1 MQQFTGKN
9 NFANLIIEA
18 ASEKRDVVAL
28 NMPLEWHS
36 DKVTRYTQMTFGDL
50 LESINAYQAG
60 LKSQGFNT
68 GDRVIL
74 FFPPN
79 IELYCLVIAMLA
91 SGIVPVFID
100 TGMGLKKVLMAIKD
114 SRAKAIISVDKLLKM
129 RLILPTLWGKQLY
142 SVDSKKRFGIRP
154 LTSLRMATNETM
166 PLVDC
171 TLEQHGIISFTSGST
186 GRPKGAD
193 RTHFS
198 LIQQHKAIRHD
209 WPDQPDD
216 VLMPAFP
223 VAVLHNLCCGIPTV
237 LPAMNFRAPAA
248 VESKRIIQQIE
259 AMAITGLAGAP
270 AYLWRI
276 ATEINRKKINFS
288 NIRTVIVGGAPVQPS
303 LCRELRAAFPQ
314 ARVDVIY
321 GSTESEPISY
331 VSVDEVLATDLDKY
345 QGYLVG
351 KPVEIAKVEIV
362 KLPEE
367 LSKISDITLA
377 PYRVDPQLVG
387 EILVCGPHVLRAYV
401 DNPEAT
407 KENKLPAPN
416 GEVWHRTGD
425 TGYFDEQGR
434 IWLTGRSKD
443 VVIMGGKRVQPYPL
457 ERQVMDIPGI
467 ERAALVNAPKV
478 KSTILAVSFQKQV
491 EISNLYQQID
501 EQVKNLGFEGIEI
514 KLMNKIPVDGRHNSK
529 TDRALLRKQLY
540 SNIKF
545 SRYPKQ

>member
-28 NMPLEWHS
+28 NIPLEWQS

-50 LESINAYQAG
+50 LENINAYQAG
-60 LKSQGFNT
+60 FKFQGFNT

-74 FFPPN
+74 LFPPN

-114 SRAKAIISVDKLLKM
+114 SRAKAVISVDKLLKM
-129 RLILPTLWGKQLY
+129 QFILPTIWGKRLY
-142 SVDSKKRFGIRP
+142 SVDSKKRLGIRP
-154 LTSLRMATNETM
+154 LTSLHVATNETM
-166 PLVDC
+166 PIVDC

-198 LIQQHKAIRHD
+198 LIQQHQAIRHN
-209 WPDQPDD
+209 WPVQVDD

-237 LPAMNFRAPAA
+237 LPAINFRVPAA
-248 VESKRIIQQIE
+248 VEPKRIIQQIN

-276 ATEINRKKINFS
+276 ATEINRQKIS
-288 NIRTVIVGGAPVQPS
+288 LLNIRAVIIGGAPVQPS

-314 ARVDVIY
+314 ARIDVVY

-331 VSVDEVLATDLDKY
+331 VSVDEVLTTELDK
-345 QGYLVG
+345 GYLVG

-362 KLPEE
+362 RLPEE
-367 LSKISDITLA
+367 LSTISTLA
-377 PYRVDPQLVG
+377 PYRVKPQLVG
-387 EILVCGPHVLRAYV
+387 EIVVCGPHVLRAYV
-401 DNPEAT
+401 DNPKAT
-407 KENKLPAPN
+407 KENKLLAPD

-443 VVIMGGKRVQPYPL
+443 VVIMGDKRVQPYPI
-457 ERQVMDIPGI
+457 EKQVMDIPGI

-478 KSTILAVSFQKQV
+478 KSPILVVSFREQI
-491 EISNLYQQID
+491 EISNIRQQID
-501 EQVKNLGFEGIEI
+501 EQVKKLGLEGIEI
-514 KLMNKIPVDGRHNSK
+514 KFIDKIPVDGRHNSK
-529 TDRALLRKQLY
+529 TDRNLLRKQL
-540 SNIKF
+540 
-545 SRYPKQ
+545 

>member
-18 ASEKRDVVAL
+18 ASDKRDVVAL
-28 NMPLEWHS
+28 NIPLEWHS
-36 DKVTRYTQMTFGDL
+36 DKVGYTQMTFGDL
-50 LESINAYQAG
+50 LEEINAYQAG
-60 LKSQGFNT
+60 FKSQGFNT

-74 FFPPN
+74 LFPPN

-100 TGMGLKKVLMAIKD
+100 TGMGLKKVLKAIKD
-114 SRAKAIISVDKLLKM
+114 SRAKAIISVDKLLKT
-129 RLILPTLWGKQLY
+129 RFILPTLWGKRLY
-142 SVDSKKRFGIRP
+142 SVNSKKRLGIRP
-154 LTSLRMATNETM
+154 LTSLRVATNETR
-166 PLVDC
+166 PVVDC
-171 TLEQHGIISFTSGST
+171 TLEQHGIITFTSGST

-198 LIQQHKAIRHD
+198 LIQQHQAIRHN
-209 WPDQPDD
+209 WPDQVDD

-248 VESKRIIQQIE
+248 VEPKRIIQQIN

-276 ATEINRKKINFS
+276 ATEINRQKITLL
-288 NIRTVIVGGAPVQPS
+288 NIRAVIIGGAPVQPS
-303 LCRELRAAFPQ
+303 LCRELRTAFPQ
-314 ARVDVIY
+314 ARIDIVY

-331 VSVDEVLATDLDKY
+331 VSVDEVLATELDKY

-351 KPVEIAKVEIV
+351 KSVEIAKVEIV
-362 KLPEE
+362 RLPEE
-367 LSKISDITLA
+367 LSIINDITLA
-377 PYRVDPQLVG
+377 PYRVEPPLVG
-387 EILVCGPHVLRAYV
+387 EIVVRGPHVLRAYV
-401 DNPEAT
+401 DNPKAT
-407 KENKLPAPN
+407 KENKLPAPD

-443 VVIMGGKRVQPYPL
+443 VVIMGDKRVQPYPL
-457 ERQVMDIPGI
+457 ERQVMDIQGI
-467 ERAALVNAPKV
+467 ERAALINAPNV
-478 KSTILAVSFQKQV
+478 KSPILVVSFQEQV
-491 EISNLYQQID
+491 ETSNLYQQID
-501 EQVKNLGFEGIEI
+501 EQVKKIGLEGIEI
-514 KLMNKIPVDGRHNSK
+514 KFIDKIPVDGRHNSK
-529 TDRALLRKQLY
+529 TDRQLLRKQL
-540 SNIKF
+540 
-545 SRYPKQ
+545 